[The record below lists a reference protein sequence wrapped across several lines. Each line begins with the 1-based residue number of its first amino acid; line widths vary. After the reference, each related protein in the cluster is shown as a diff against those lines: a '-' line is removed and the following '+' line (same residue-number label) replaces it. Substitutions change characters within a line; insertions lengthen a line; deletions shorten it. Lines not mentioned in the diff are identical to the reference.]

1 METKK
6 LNHKR
11 AIVIVLDSVGIGE
24 QPDAAEFGD
33 VGSHTLGN
41 IRKVRGRLD
50 MPNMTALGLAAIE
63 NSRLDSLGMT
73 PKGAYGKLAELTK
86 AKDTTCGHWEMAGLP
101 RKQAFKTYPNGLP
114 EE

>member
-1 METKK
+1 MEQDGLSYFTYEVNIMETRK

-41 IRKVRGRLD
+41 I
-50 MPNMTALGLAAIE
+50 
-63 NSRLDSLGMT
+63 
-73 PKGAYGKLAELTK
+73 
-86 AKDTTCGHWEMAGLP
+86 
-101 RKQAFKTYPNGLP
+101 
-114 EE
+114 

>member
-1 METKK
+1 MEQDGLSYFTYEVNNMETKK

-50 MPNMTALGLAAIE
+50 MPNMTAL
-63 NSRLDSLGMT
+63 
-73 PKGAYGKLAELTK
+73 
-86 AKDTTCGHWEMAGLP
+86 
-101 RKQAFKTYPNGLP
+101 
-114 EE
+114 